1 MSFTNTTASQDK
13 EIAEAESA
21 NHIANLVA
29 IIESLDSQITEWK
42 SAASELRCST
52 PDQLRDKIRE
62 LEKSR

>member
-1 MSFTNTTASQDK
+1 MSFKNTTAGQDR

-29 IIESLDSQITEWK
+29 IIESLDGQITEWK
-42 SAASELRCST
+42 DAASELRCST
-52 PDQLRDKIRE
+52 PDELRDKIRQ